1 MMKKLDRAMLACIAG
16 GEADEV
22 VYAIS
27 GDGGYGGEYGSG
39 GYESSYGDGGYASE
53 YASGNYESN
62 YGDGGYGGGV
72 SASVGGFDGNGVGP
86 TSCLPAPPPPPPL
99 TEGLF
104 GFTFMET
111 ATAATAATLLAGG
124 IGQGVGASLAIE
136 GAGGLAG
143 VASMGAGAAGLM
155 GSAAIGLMSSVIIGG
170 GVGYISYQNS
180 ETVRTVAD
188 GVGAGFVDGIVDITK
203 RGIGHF
209 SGSTAGS
216 NYEP

>member
-1 MMKKLDRAMLACIAG
+1 MKKLDRAMLACIAG

-53 YASGNYESN
+53 YASGSYESN

-86 TSCLPAPPPPPPL
+86 TSCLPAPAPPPAA
-99 TEGLF
+99 GLF
-104 GFTFMET
+104 GFTLMET
-111 ATAATAATLLAGG
+111 IAGVGTATMLAGG
-124 IGQGVGASLAIE
+124 IGQGIGASMAINA
-136 GAGGLAG
+136 AGGLGAVG
-143 VASMGAGAAGLM
+143 GMGASAAGLM
-155 GSAAIGLMSSVIIGG
+155 GSATLGLASSVFAGAA
-170 GVGYISYQNS
+170 VGYVAYQNS

-188 GVGAGFVDGIVDITK
+188 GMGAGFVDGVVEITK
-203 RGIGHF
+203 RGIGYF
-209 SGSTAGS
+209 SGSTAGG